1 VVVVV
6 VSDVNPMVLGLGVV
20 WGRSSGLLFGKP
32 TSNSS
37 SESDSKS
44 PANGGDIGWDGC
56 GLSFLDQLGR
66 RKPSRRRRPD
76 NGEEG
81 GSGGASCPLVGG
93 AMAEFNSCWFSSR
106 SLVVPPDVCRL
117 FLVPMLRGEV
127 VVGCSEEEEK
137 CFFTLFIFFIS

>member
-1 VVVVV
+1 VVCDVLGVKSTGWVYGVVVV

-37 SESDSKS
+37 SESDSELLD
-44 PANGGDIGWDGC
+44 GGDIGWNGC

-66 RKPSRRRRPD
+66 RKLSRRRRPD

-81 GSGGASCPLVGG
+81 ASGGASCPLVGG
-93 AMAEFNSCWFSSR
+93 AMA
-106 SLVVPPDVCRL
+106 
-117 FLVPMLRGEV
+117 
-127 VVGCSEEEEK
+127 
-137 CFFTLFIFFIS
+137 